1 MKTLIQT
8 RHQEIDDTLRR
19 YILNRVKSALSILV
33 NNVSNVLVKLNS
45 NACPEGGKL
54 KVCEIVVTV
63 QGHELVVASGQRTHW
78 LAAID
83 QAVEAA
89 ARAVRRTIG
98 KKKKSA

>member
-8 RHQEIDDTLRR
+8 RHQEIDETLRR
-19 YILNRVKSALSILV
+19 YILQRVKSALSILV
-33 NNVSNVLVKLNS
+33 NNVSAVLVKLNS
-45 NACPEGGKL
+45 NSDPAGDKF
-54 KVCEIVVTV
+54 KVCEIEITV
-63 QGHELVVASGQRTHW
+63 QGHELVFVSSQTTHW

-98 KKKKSA
+98 KRKK